1 MKKRIATVA
10 LACLM
15 VMTTMVGAAMAADT
29 GIDALAL
36 SGVDVSDVKAVPAT
50 SVTSVSVVG
59 GVSNRSAVTDV
70 VKLEDLPN
78 VVLENVEAGVIADHA
93 RATSSVNW
101 NIDRNSTKKAT
112 TSFSLEAE
120 ETVTINCSYSPSS
133 ASVDFGLIAPDNR
146 FYYLTG
152 SDGSFN
158 ETLQVTQR
166 GLYYL
171 AIRNNSSNTVTV
183 TGFVNY

>member
-1 MKKRIATVA
+1 MKKRIATMA
-10 LACLM
+10 LACIM
-15 VMTTMVGAAMAADT
+15 VMTTMVGVAMAADT
-29 GIDALAL
+29 GADALAL
-36 SGVDVSDVKAVPAT
+36 SGIEVSGVKAVPAT
-50 SVTSVSVVG
+50 SVTSVSVVKG
-59 GVSNRSAVTDV
+59 ASARAAAGV
-70 VKLEDLPN
+70 VKLEDLPYT
-78 VVLENVEAGVIADHA
+78 VLENVEAGVIADHA

-101 NIDRNSTKKAT
+101 NIDPRSTKQAT

-146 FYYLTG
+146 FYYLSG
-152 SDGSFN
+152 SNGSFN

-166 GLYYL
+166 GQYYL

>member
-29 GIDALAL
+29 ETDALAL
-36 SGVDVSDVKAVPAT
+36 SGVAVFDVQAVPAT
-50 SVTSVSVVG
+50 RVTSVSVVEDASDRTAA
-59 GVSNRSAVTDV
+59 GVVR
-70 VKLEDLPN
+70 LEDLPSIEI
-78 VVLENVEAGVIADHA
+78 ENVKVDVIADHA
-93 RATSSVNW
+93 RATAS
-101 NIDRNSTKKAT
+101 IDWDVDPYTLQKAS

-133 ASVDFGLIAPDNR
+133 ADVDFGLISPSNR
-146 FYYLTG
+146 FYYLSG

-158 ETLQVTQR
+158 ETFQVTQR
-166 GLYYL
+166 GQYYL
-171 AIRNNSSNTVTV
+171 GIMNNSGNIVAV